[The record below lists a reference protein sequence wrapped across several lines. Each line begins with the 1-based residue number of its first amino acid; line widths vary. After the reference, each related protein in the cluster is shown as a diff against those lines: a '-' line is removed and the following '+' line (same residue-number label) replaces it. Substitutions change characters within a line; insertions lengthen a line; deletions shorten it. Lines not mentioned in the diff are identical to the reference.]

1 MGNSKRKRLMKT
13 ISSAMRSIVGSITS
27 VKSTNG
33 IPFIKSWL
41 NGSRTSENLMYP
53 QSHDGQ
59 DELLESPRLKSYE
72 VCLSDESIYIL
83 AVSAED
89 AAWYALELSNDKH
102 SELLDV
108 RLIDE

>member
-1 MGNSKRKRLMKT
+1 MQ
-13 ISSAMRSIVGSITS
+13 SIVGCITS
-27 VKSTNG
+27 TKSTNG
-33 IPFIKSWL
+33 TPFIRTWQ
-41 NGSRTSENLMYP
+41 NGSPTSDNP
-53 QSHDGQ
+53 QNQSHDGQ
-59 DELLESPRLKSYE
+59 GELPESRLKSYE

-83 AVSAED
+83 AASAED

>member
-53 QSHDGQ
+53 QSDDGQ
-59 DELLESPRLKSYE
+59 DELLENQLKSYE
-72 VCLSDESIYIL
+72 VCLSDENIYIL
-83 AVSAED
+83 AASAED